1 MYIIVGLGNPEEE
14 YAGTR
19 HNMGF
24 DVINAIAEKYKIQV
38 NKNKFNSLYAKSNIE
53 GQEVI
58 LVKPQTYM
66 NLSGTSVREIA
77 NFYKIKKEEI
87 IIIYDDMDIKQGTI
101 KIRKQGSSAG
111 HNGVKSV
118 IENLGTEEIQ
128 RIRVGIGKE
137 KGTEDKIKYVLGHI
151 SKEDRIILDEG
162 IIKAR
167 DAVVE
172 ILKSGID
179 KAMNKYN

>member
-53 GQEVI
+53 EQEVI
-58 LVKPQTYM
+58 LLKPQTYM
-66 NLSGTSVREIA
+66 NLSGTSVREIV
-77 NFYKIKKEEI
+77 NFYKVKKEEI

-101 KIRKQGSSAG
+101 KIRKRGSSGG

-118 IENLGTEEIQ
+118 IQNLGTEDIQ
-128 RIRVGIGKE
+128 RIRVGIGTTKE
-137 KGTEDKIKYVLGHI
+137 KEDKIKYVLGHI
-151 SKEDRIILDEG
+151 SKEDRKILDEG

-167 DAVVE
+167 DAIVE
-172 ILKSGID
+172 ILKNGID

>member
-14 YAGTR
+14 YSGTR

-24 DVINAIAEKYKIQV
+24 DVINAIAEKHKIQV

-66 NLSGTSVREIA
+66 NLSGISVREIA
-77 NFYKIKKEEI
+77 NFYKTKKKEI

-101 KIRKQGSSAG
+101 KIRKQGSSGG

-137 KGTEDKIKYVLGHI
+137 ERKEDKIKYVLGHI
-151 SKEDRIILDEG
+151 SKEDRRILDEG

-167 DAVVE
+167 DAIEE
-172 ILKSGID
+172 ILRNGID

>member
-66 NLSGTSVREIA
+66 NLSGISIREIA

-137 KGTEDKIKYVLGHI
+137 KRTEDKIKYVLGHI
-151 SKEDRIILDEG
+151 SKEDREILDEG
-162 IIKAR
+162 ITKAR

-172 ILKSGID
+172 ILKNGIE